1 MIPGAAHRQ
10 PSLSKG
16 ETMNA
21 YVHLLGRILLA
32 LIFIVSGVG
41 KISDVAGTAGYIESA
56 GLPGILVWPTIA
68 LEVLGGI
75 AIVIGF
81 QTRIAAFALALFTL
95 VAAVLFHTNFADP
108 MQSIMFMKNLS
119 MAGGLLLLAASGAT
133 ALSVDKR
140 P

>member
-1 MIPGAAHRQ
+1 
-10 PSLSKG
+10 
-16 ETMNA
+16 MNS
-21 YVHLLGRILLA
+21 YIHLLGRFLLA

-41 KISDVAGTAGYIESA
+41 KISDPAGAAGYIQSV
-56 GLPGILVWPTIA
+56 GLPGFLVWPTIA

-81 QTRIAAFALALFTL
+81 QTRIAAFALAVFSI
-95 VAAVLFHTNFADP
+95 AAAALFHTNFTDP

-133 ALSVDKR
+133 AMSLDKR
-140 P
+140 A

>member
-1 MIPGAAHRQ
+1 
-10 PSLSKG
+10 
-16 ETMNA
+16 MNA

-81 QTRIAAFALALFTL
+81 QTRIAAFALALFAL
-95 VAAVLFHTNFADP
+95 AAAVLFHTNFADP

>member
-1 MIPGAAHRQ
+1 
-10 PSLSKG
+10 
-16 ETMNA
+16 MNS
-21 YVHLLGRILLA
+21 YIHLLGRFLLA

-41 KISDVAGTAGYIESA
+41 KISDPAGAAGYIQSV
-56 GLPGILVWPTIA
+56 GLPGFLVWPTIA

-81 QTRIAAFALALFTL
+81 QTRIAAFALAVFSI
-95 VAAVLFHTNFADP
+95 AAAALFHTNFTDP

-133 ALSVDKR
+133 AMSVDKR
-140 P
+140 T

>member
-1 MIPGAAHRQ
+1 
-10 PSLSKG
+10 
-16 ETMNA
+16 MNP

-32 LIFIVSGVG
+32 LIFIVAGVG
-41 KISDVAGTAGYIESA
+41 KISDPAGTAGYMQSV
-56 GLPGILVWPTIA
+56 GLPGFLVWPTIA

-75 AIVIGF
+75 AIIIGF

-95 VAAVLFHTNFADP
+95 AAAALFHTNFADP

>member
-1 MIPGAAHRQ
+1 
-10 PSLSKG
+10 
-16 ETMNA
+16 MNS
-21 YVHLLGRILLA
+21 YIHLLGRFLLA

-41 KISDVAGTAGYIESA
+41 KISDPAGAAGYIQSV
-56 GLPGILVWPTIA
+56 GLPGFLVWPTIA

-81 QTRIAAFALALFTL
+81 QTRIAAFALAVFSI
-95 VAAVLFHTNFADP
+95 AAAALFHTNFTDP

-133 ALSVDKR
+133 AISVDKR
-140 P
+140 T

>member
-1 MIPGAAHRQ
+1 
-10 PSLSKG
+10 
-16 ETMNA
+16 MNS
-21 YVHLLGRILLA
+21 YIHLLGRFLLA

-41 KISDVAGTAGYIESA
+41 KISDPAGAAGYIQSV
-56 GLPGILVWPTIA
+56 GLPGFLVWPTIA

-81 QTRIAAFALALFTL
+81 QTRIAAFALAGFSI
-95 VAAVLFHTNFADP
+95 AAAALFHTNFTDP

-133 ALSVDKR
+133 AMSVDKR
-140 P
+140 T

>member
-1 MIPGAAHRQ
+1 
-10 PSLSKG
+10 
-16 ETMNA
+16 MNS
-21 YVHLLGRILLA
+21 YIHLLGRFLLA

-41 KISDVAGTAGYIESA
+41 KISDPAGAAGYIQSV
-56 GLPGILVWPTIA
+56 GLPGFLVWPTIA

-81 QTRIAAFALALFTL
+81 QTRLAAFALAVFSI
-95 VAAVLFHTNFADP
+95 AAAALFHTNFTDP

-133 ALSVDKR
+133 AMSVDKR
-140 P
+140 T

>member
-1 MIPGAAHRQ
+1 
-10 PSLSKG
+10 
-16 ETMNA
+16 MNA

-95 VAAVLFHTNFADP
+95 AAAVLFHTNFADP

>member
-1 MIPGAAHRQ
+1 
-10 PSLSKG
+10 
-16 ETMNA
+16 MNP

-41 KISDVAGTAGYIESA
+41 KISDPAGTAGYMQSV
-56 GLPGILVWPTIA
+56 GLPGFLVWPTIA

-75 AIVIGF
+75 AIIIGF
-81 QTRIAAFALALFTL
+81 QTRLAAYALAVFTL
-95 VAAVLFHTNFADP
+95 AAAALFHTNFADP

-140 P
+140 A

>member
-1 MIPGAAHRQ
+1 
-10 PSLSKG
+10 
-16 ETMNA
+16 MNS
-21 YVHLLGRILLA
+21 YIHLLGRFLLA

-41 KISDVAGTAGYIESA
+41 KISDPAGAAGYIQSV
-56 GLPGILVWPTIA
+56 GLPGFLVWPTIA

-81 QTRIAAFALALFTL
+81 QTRIAAFALAVFSI
-95 VAAVLFHTNFADP
+95 AAAALFHTNFTDP

-133 ALSVDKR
+133 AISVDKR
-140 P
+140 A

>member
-1 MIPGAAHRQ
+1 VNP
-10 PSLSKG
+10 
-16 ETMNA
+16 

-32 LIFIVSGVG
+32 LIFIVAGVG
-41 KISDVAGTAGYIESA
+41 KISDPAGTAGYMQSV
-56 GLPGILVWPTIA
+56 GLPGFLVWPTIA

-75 AIVIGF
+75 AIIIGF

-95 VAAVLFHTNFADP
+95 AAAALFHTNFADP

>member
-1 MIPGAAHRQ
+1 
-10 PSLSKG
+10 
-16 ETMNA
+16 MNS
-21 YVHLLGRILLA
+21 YIHLLGRFLLA

-41 KISDVAGTAGYIESA
+41 KISDPAGAAGYIQSV
-56 GLPGILVWPTIA
+56 GLPGFLVWPTIA

-81 QTRIAAFALALFTL
+81 QTRIAAFALAVFSI
-95 VAAVLFHTNFADP
+95 AAAALFHTNFTDP

-133 ALSVDKR
+133 AMSVDKR
-140 P
+140 A